1 MFLNKMIVIAF
12 KGLIIM
18 KRMFFAVLCASVF
31 LAACNPTP
39 VSINS
44 DDLNKKLN
52 ESHQKSAVSWWYLG
66 EKDSFHYIV
75 EKYPFQASY
84 YKIEKTN
91 SPFKFSYKKLTFDEE
106 VWINIKAKDK
116 VK

>member
-1 MFLNKMIVIAF
+1 MSLIKMIVVAF
-12 KGLIIM
+12 KVLIIM
-18 KRMFFAVLCASVF
+18 RRKFFTILCASVF
-31 LAACNPTP
+31 LAACNPKL

-52 ESHQKSAVSWWYLG
+52 ESHQNSAVSWWYLG

-84 YKIEKTN
+84 YKIEKAN
-91 SPFKFSYKKLTFDEE
+91 FPFKFSYKKLTYDEE
-106 VWINIKAKDK
+106 VWINIKSKDRL
-116 VK
+116 